1 MRDESNLVNMTSVQ
15 DDVVALYEAGKNYTI
30 HPSAVLSANYFKKNK
45 MFVLIS
51 FIGPAIDGTDE
62 NVYVNIFSLRNFV
75 HLNEVAI
82 LFESTYGMSL
92 STVATTEFE
101 GNEIGNALVSICNY
115 NF

>member
-1 MRDESNLVNMTSVQ
+1 MLWLCTKQVKTIGYDTS
-15 DDVVALYEAGKNYTI
+15 I
-30 HPSAVLSANYFKKNK
+30 RSAICKLFKKK

>member
-1 MRDESNLVNMTSVQ
+1 
-15 DDVVALYEAGKNYTI
+15 
-30 HPSAVLSANYFKKNK
+30 

-82 LFESTYGMSL
+82 LFELTYGMSL

-101 GNEIGNALVSICNY
+101 GQDIGKALVSICMN
-115 NF
+115 NDN